1 MELTDE
7 IMVQKTTKSRL
18 PEVDFS
24 KLGFGNYVSDH
35 MLICNYANGQWQA
48 PRIIPFG
55 EITVSPTTLAFHYGQ
70 SVFEGLKAF
79 RLEDGRINL
88 FRVQKHYE
96 RMLRSL
102 SRMCMPGIPE
112 EIFVDGLRRLIEVDK
127 DWLPEQPGVSL
138 YIRPLMFASEAK
150 YGVKISDEYCF
161 IMFTGPVGPYF
172 SQPLRLKVETEY
184 TRAAKGGTGSA
195 KCAGNYGG
203 AFYPTQKAKEA
214 GYDQV
219 LWTDA
224 RENKYI
230 EESGMMNA
238 MFVID
243 GVLVTPPTSDS
254 ILAGVTR
261 DSLLTLAADL
271 GIPYEAR
278 PVSVVELENAFR
290 HNTITEA
297 FGAGTA
303 AVVAPVATI
312 HINGIDHHLPAIKD
326 DAIMFQLKNKME
338 AIRKGQDEDKHG
350 WNFLF

>member
-7 IMVQKTTKSRL
+7 IMVQRTTKSRL
-18 PEVDFS
+18 PEVDFN
-24 KLGFGNYVSDH
+24 KLGFGNYISDH
-35 MLICNYANGQWQA
+35 MLICYYKNGQWET
-48 PRIIPFG
+48 PSIVPFG
-55 EITVSPTTLAFHYGQ
+55 DISLSPATLALHYGQ

-79 RLEDGRINL
+79 RLDDGRVNL

-112 EIFVDGLRRLIEVDK
+112 EIFVEGLRRLIEVDK
-127 DWLPEQPGVSL
+127 DWLPTQPGGAL
-138 YIRPLMFASEAK
+138 YVRPIMFASEAK

-161 IMFTGPVGPYF
+161 IMFTGPVGSYF
-172 SQPLRLKVETEY
+172 SNPLRLKVETDF

-203 AFYPTQKAKEA
+203 AYYPTQKAKEA
-214 GYDQV
+214 GFDQV

-261 DSLLTLAADL
+261 DSLLTLADDL
-271 GIPYEAR
+271 GIPNEAR
-278 PVSVVELENAFR
+278 PIAITELENAFR
-290 HNTITEA
+290 HNTISEA

-303 AVVAPVATI
+303 AVVAPIATI
-312 HINGIDHHLPAIKD
+312 HLNGIDHHLPAYND
-326 DAIMFQLKNKME
+326 NSIMFQLKNRLE
-338 AIRKGQDEDKHG
+338 AIRKCQEEDKHG

>member
-7 IMVQKTTKSRL
+7 ILVQRTTKSRL
-18 PEVDFS
+18 PEVDFN
-24 KLGFGNYVSDH
+24 KLGFGNYISDH
-35 MLICNYANGQWQA
+35 MLICYYKNGQWEA
-48 PRIIPFG
+48 PGIVPFAD
-55 EITVSPTTLAFHYGQ
+55 ISLSPATLALHYGQ

-79 RLEDGRINL
+79 RLEDGRVNL

-102 SRMCMPGIPE
+102 SRMCMPGVPE
-112 EIFVDGLRRLIEVDK
+112 EIFVEGLRRLIEVDK
-127 DWLPEQPGVSL
+127 DWLPTQPGGAL
-138 YIRPLMFASEAK
+138 YVRPIMFASEAK
-150 YGVKISDEYCF
+150 YGVKIAEEYCF
-161 IMFTGPVGPYF
+161 IMFTGPVGSYF
-172 SQPLRLKVETEY
+172 SNPLRLKVETDFA
-184 TRAAKGGTGSA
+184 RAAKGGTGSA

-219 LWTDA
+219 IWTDA

-261 DSLLTLAADL
+261 DSLLTLAGDL
-271 GIPYEAR
+271 GIAHEAR
-278 PVSVVELENAFR
+278 PIAVTELENAFR
-290 HNTITEA
+290 HNIISEA

-303 AVVAPVATI
+303 AVVAPIATI
-312 HINGIDHHLPAIKD
+312 HINGIDHHLPAYND
-326 DAIMFQLKNKME
+326 NSIMFQLKNRLE
-338 AIRKGQDEDKHG
+338 AIRKCQEEDKHG